1 VKKEAD
7 ASALVVIQKNE
18 VLVVIQKNE
27 VLVVIQKNTGKA
39 FGSGTVHHSGAQA
52 RFRHAH

>member
-1 VKKEAD
+1 MKKEAD

-27 VLVVIQKNTGKA
+27 VLVVIQKNEA

>member
-1 VKKEAD
+1 MKKEAD

-27 VLVVIQKNTGKA
+27 VLVVIQKNKA

>member
-1 VKKEAD
+1 VKKEAY

-27 VLVVIQKNTGKA
+27 VLVVIQKNEA